1 MVEKSFGL
9 LYYLK
14 QSKGQK
20 KGPMFIYLKITVD
33 GRSVELSSKR
43 KCEHSNWSPAAAR
56 ALGKKEEIKELN
68 YFLDTLELQV
78 FQAKRSLIEADK
90 EVTAQAIKDI
100 LTGNVEKRKKILEV
114 FAQHNLQMKALEG
127 MDFAASTIE
136 RYSIAYNHTRDFI
149 QWKYNTEDRD
159 IRDLDHD
166 FISQYAFWLKTV
178 RNCNHNTA
186 MKYLVNFK
194 KVVLLCVKNKWL
206 PGDPFTNFKLTRKP
220 QERTAL
226 NAEELQRIARKRF
239 NNVRLNNVR
248 DIFLF
253 SCYTGLAY
261 VDVKNLKRTDIQ
273 IGVDGE
279 QWIFISRQKT
289 NVLSRIPLLKP
300 ALEIIEKYTD
310 DLKCQVSGAALPVL
324 TNQKMNSYLK
334 EIADCCRIQVEL
346 TYHIARHT
354 FATTVTLSNGVPI
367 ETVSKML
374 GHSSIKQTQHYAKI
388 LDVKVSEDMNRLRER
403 LKGQR
408 IGLGIRQEITA
419 SVKRNACCY

>member
-9 LYYLK
+9 LFYLK

-20 KGPMFIYLKITVD
+20 KGPLYIYLKITVD
-33 GRSVELSSKR
+33 GKSVELSSKR
-43 KCEHSNWSPAAAR
+43 KCEPGKWNSAAAR
-56 ALGKKEEIKELN
+56 AVGNKEEVKELN
-68 YFLDTLELQV
+68 YLLDALELRV
-78 FQAKRSLIEADK
+78 FQAKRSLIEADR
-90 EVTAQAIKDI
+90 EVSAQAIKDI
-100 LTGNVEKRKKILEV
+100 ITGNVEKRKRILEV
-114 FAQHNLQMKALEG
+114 FEQHNTQMKALENV
-127 MDFAASTIE
+127 DFAASTIE
-136 RYSIAYNHTRDFI
+136 RYAIAYNHTRDFI
-149 QWKYNTEDRD
+149 RWKYNAEDRD

-178 RNCNHNTA
+178 RKCNHNTA

-206 PGDPFTNFKLTRKP
+206 PGDPFSNFKLTRKP

-226 NAEELQRIARKRF
+226 TAEELQRIARKKF
-239 NNVRLNNVR
+239 SNIRLSNVR

-261 VDVKNLKRTDIQ
+261 IDVKNLKRTDIQ
-273 IGVDGE
+273 TGVDGE
-279 QWIFISRQKT
+279 QWIFINRQKT

-300 ALEIIEKYTD
+300 ALDLIEKYSD
-310 DLKCQVSGAALPVL
+310 DLKCLVSGAALPVL
-324 TNQKMNSYLK
+324 SNQKMNSYLK
-334 EIADCCRIQVEL
+334 EIADCCRINVEL

-388 LDVKVSEDMNRLRER
+388 LDIKVGDDMKKLRKKLDGR
-403 LKGQR
+403 GFSL
-408 IGLGIRQEITA
+408 
-419 SVKRNACCY
+419 V